1 MRLPALAGVPVAA
14 TLLLATGCGGEEQL
28 TRAEY
33 VKQADAICK
42 DYSARQDKLGEP
54 KTVKDIERLGDQ
66 TKPLVEE
73 QLGKLRALNAPDDVA
88 DDANAAYDLL
98 EQQLP
103 KIDQLVAAAKAN
115 DVKRIQQIA
124 TEAGKLD
131 DRANAKAKE
140 IGLEVCGESS

>member
-1 MRLPALAGVPVAA
+1 MRLP
-14 TLLLATGCGGEEQL
+14 TLLSAPVTVALLFAAGCGDEQL

-42 DYSARQDKLGEP
+42 DSSAQQKRLGEP
-54 KTVKDIERLGDQ
+54 KSVKDIERLADQ

-73 QLGKLRALNAPDDVA
+73 QLAKLRGLNAPDEVA

-103 KIDQLVAAAKAN
+103 KIDQLKAAAKAN
-115 DVKRIQQIA
+115 DVERIQQIA

-131 DRANAKAKE
+131 DRANAKAKA
-140 IGLEVCGESS
+140 IGLEVCGESA